1 MDLISEHTENRI
13 KLKEFIT
20 NTNDERQFLFLSDV
34 LKIIG
39 FIVFLVYCILRIFF
53 GLTPVSEPFDLLI
66 LGCGLIST
74 PHILRI
80 YTKNFKI
87 RSKKNYICW
96 ARYYPERSLGGWK
109 RYRWTNSRLAEN
121 APIAKRLQ
129 KQGCNA
135 GFWNLCCGLTYYD
148 DWRYKTII
156 SSKAYS

>member
-39 FIVFLVYCILRIFF
+39 FIVFLVCCILRIFF

-87 RSKKNYICW
+87 RSKEKKIIY
-96 ARYYPERSLGGWK
+96 
-109 RYRWTNSRLAEN
+109 AE
-121 APIAKRLQ
+121 PGIIQ
-129 KQGCNA
+129 KEV
-135 GFWNLCCGLTYYD
+135 
-148 DWRYKTII
+148 
-156 SSKAYS
+156 